1 MDKKQREALR
11 HRQYRKSKKEDM
23 NKLKTLHAYIL
34 RKDSEL
40 LKNFEAVTARR
51 VLIVEQN
58 LSSSRA
64 GFSSSHTWF
73 SSRVGSSSSHTR
85 FSSGAG
91 SSSSHTR
98 SSSRAGSSSG
108 HAHSSPFSYPEPFLR
123 AVRRGA
129 LAKSITGYHKN
140 MVIEYIRY

>member
-40 LKNFEAVTARR
+40 LKHFEAVTARR

-58 LSSSRA
+58 LLLKSCWLFLKSYMVFKSCWL
-64 GFSSSHTWF
+64 FLKSYKVLKWCWLFLKSYKVLKSCWLF
-73 SSRVGSSSSHTR
+73 
-85 FSSGAG
+85 F
-91 SSSSHTR
+91 R
-98 SSSRAGSSSG
+98 SCTLLG
-108 HAHSSPFSYPEPFLR
+108 HA
-123 AVRRGA
+123 
-129 LAKSITGYHKN
+129 I
-140 MVIEYIRY
+140 